1 MATESTSSA
10 KKRLDRLVTEHAD
23 ELLSL
28 SRRQRERVMDAA
40 WIGGKPTAAELISKF
55 RTERSQASA
64 RSAATK
70 LMNRKHGAAEKVV
83 QTMGARLRNPR
94 QTRINAPMLS
104 LDQVREIEKKES
116 TTLVSFIERQ
126 AAKKPP
132 KGERNPLWYR

>member
-1 MATESTSSA
+1 MASSSSSNA
-10 KKRLDRLVTEHAD
+10 RKRLDRLVTEHAD

-28 SRRQRERVMDAA
+28 SPRQRDRVMDAA
-40 WIGGKPTAAELISKF
+40 WTGGKPTAAELIHKF

-64 RSAATK
+64 RSAATRM
-70 LMNRKHGAAEKVV
+70 MNRKHTAAEKVIL
-83 QTMGARLRNPR
+83 TMGERLRNPR

-104 LDQVREIEKKES
+104 LDQVREIEKKDHL
-116 TTLVSFIERQ
+116 TLISFIERQ

>member
-40 WIGGKPTAAELISKF
+40 WTGGKPTAAELISKF
-55 RTERSQASA
+55 RAERSQISA
-64 RSAATK
+64 RSAATRM
-70 LMNRKHGAAEKVV
+70 MNRKHNAAEKVI
-83 QTMGARLRNPR
+83 QTMGERLRNPR

-104 LDQVREIEKKES
+104 LDQVREIEHKES
-116 TTLVSFIERQ
+116 TTLISFIERQ